1 LCHEFSPLDTFVR
14 HFRRYFDRAF
24 SKDRSRTGPG
34 GIAGGE
40 IEYQRYCA
48 TCHGVNGKGRGPMAR
63 FLTIEPSDLT
73 RLAKRNGNK
82 FDFWQVYRTIDGREQ
97 MRAHGTR
104 EMPVWGTRFQAEA
117 KGYDQVSRAEVAGRI
132 LGLTFYLQYIQER

>member
-1 LCHEFSPLDTFVR
+1 MN
-14 HFRRYFDRAF
+14 FRRLILLFVIFVAT
-24 SKDRSRTGPG
+24 SIGLSQRTAPAQDPEV
-34 GIAGGE
+34 IAGGE

-48 TCHGVNGKGRGPMAR
+48 TCHGVNGKGRGPMAN

-97 MRAHGTR
+97 VRAHGTR
-104 EMPVWGTRFQAEA
+104 EMPVWGTHFQAEA